1 MSVEEEVRGLQALSL
16 NDLRKVWE
24 VRFGAPPPIRSADM
38 LRLALAW
45 RIQAQAHGGLSRT
58 ARDALSRTG
67 RVVAEGQE
75 LGCGATLKRVWNGQ
89 EQVVRVVEGG
99 FAWNGCTFR
108 SLSAVATEIAG
119 ARWNGPRF
127 FGLRP

>member
-1 MSVEEEVRGLQALSL
+1 MSVEDDVRALLPLTL
-16 NDLRKVWE
+16 NQLRQVWE
-24 VRFGAPPPIRSADM
+24 VRFGAPPSIRSADM

-58 ARDALSRTG
+58 ARDALARTG

-75 LGCGATLKRVWNGQ
+75 LGAGATLSRVWNGQ
-89 EQVVRVVEGG
+89 EHVVQVMEGG
-99 FAWNGCTFR
+99 FTWNGRTFR
-108 SLSAVATEIAG
+108 SLSAVASEISG